1 MSGGIKVTIIDIQ
14 TPPAA
19 GGRNGVG
26 LSGWTA
32 TGGACCF
39 CSAGDARSPC
49 NSFFSYTQTHG
60 VAVAHNSDQLLLMEE
75 ILPPLWDV

>member
-39 CSAGDARSPC
+39 CGAGDARSPR
-49 NSFFSYTQTHG
+49 NSFFHTLKHIG
-60 VAVAHNSDQLLLMEE
+60 LCPQLRSTT
-75 ILPPLWDV
+75 IDGRNPAPLWDV